1 MTQKEASTLL
11 LFGAKGNLARVK
23 LFPGLFK
30 LDLAGKLHPD
40 MKIVLIGRQEESHE
54 EWIINLKSII
64 RAKYDK
70 DLNQTV
76 LDRFLKRNVYHANLP
91 DDPDAFIKL
100 SDRLGQE
107 GFSQNL
113 AFFLSVRPSDFAL
126 IVDQL
131 AEAKLL
137 DESSHWKR
145 VLIEKPFGVNT
156 ETA

>member
-40 MKIVLIGRQEESHE
+40 MKIVSIGRQEESHE

-76 LDRFLKRNVYHANLP
+76 LDRFLNRNIYHANLP
-91 DDPDAFIKL
+91 DDPDAFTKL
-100 SDRLGQE
+100 SHR
-107 GFSQNL
+107 
-113 AFFLSVRPSDFAL
+113 SVSYTHLTLPTKA
-126 IVDQL
+126 
-131 AEAKLL
+131 
-137 DESSHWKR
+137 
-145 VLIEKPFGVNT
+145 
-156 ETA
+156 

>member
-40 MKIVLIGRQEESHE
+40 MKIVSIGRQEESHT

-70 DLNQTV
+70 IQEDINACSNADDLKVILET
-76 LDRFLKRNVYHANLP
+76 
-91 DDPDAFIKL
+91 
-100 SDRLGQE
+100 
-107 GFSQNL
+107 
-113 AFFLSVRPSDFAL
+113 L
-126 IVDQL
+126 I
-131 AEAKLL
+131 
-137 DESSHWKR
+137 
-145 VLIEKPFGVNT
+145 NN
-156 ETA
+156 